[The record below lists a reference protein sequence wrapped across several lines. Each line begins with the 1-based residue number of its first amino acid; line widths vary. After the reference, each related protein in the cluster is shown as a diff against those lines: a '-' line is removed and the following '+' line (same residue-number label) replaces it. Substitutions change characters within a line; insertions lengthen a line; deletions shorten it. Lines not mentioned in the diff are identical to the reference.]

1 MAGTVD
7 SFDFLFRQISNSFHV
22 YSDLLSLIG
31 AYYVTKKAIFT
42 CYRVQYVVRMHFYP
56 KLRPKR
62 DFVREFG
69 EWAVVTGSTD
79 GIGKAYAKELARNG
93 VNIILISRSAEKLKK
108 VATEIESFYGVKT
121 HVIKADFSLGSD
133 IYDDISTK
141 LQDMQIGILVNN
153 VGAMDFPQLFL
164 EMDADRIRRLI
175 NINIGAATMMTKL
188 VLPQMVGRRRG
199 VVVNVSSGTSIHPSP
214 QLALYSAC
222 KTYLDVFSQAL
233 EYEYRNHG
241 IIVQT
246 LLPSYV
252 ATKMADFGETMPRSR
267 FLIPSA
273 DVYAKNA
280 VASIGIANRTAGYW
294 PHAVQSWI
302 ARQIP
307 RDVWLWGANI
317 LNSALRR
324 QYEVRRKLKVVKS
337 SSRGRLAT
345 KSPTADPA
353 SKPV

>member
-1 MAGTVD
+1 MAAVVD
-7 SFDFLFRQISNSFHV
+7 GFDLLFRQVSNGFHI
-22 YSDLLSLIG
+22 YSEVLSLIG
-31 AYYVTKKAIFT
+31 AYYVTKKVIVT
-42 CYRVQYVVRMHFYP
+42 CYRVQYVIRMHLYP

-62 DFVREFG
+62 DLVKEFG

-79 GIGKAYAKELARNG
+79 GIGKAYAMELAHHG
-93 VNIILISRSAEKLKK
+93 VNIILISRSNEKLRK
-108 VATEIESFYGVKT
+108 VASEIESFYGVKT
-121 HVIKADFSLGSD
+121 HVIKADFSLGSE
-133 IYDDISTK
+133 IYEDISTK
-141 LQDMQIGILVNN
+141 LQGMQIGILVNN
-153 VGAMDFPQLFL
+153 VGAMDYPQLFL
-164 EMDADRIRRLI
+164 EMDADRIRQLI

-188 VLPQMVGRRRG
+188 VLPQMVERKCG

-222 KTYLDVFSQAL
+222 KTYVDVFSQAL
-233 EYEYRNHG
+233 EYEYKDYG

-273 DVYAKNA
+273 AVYAKHA

-307 RDVWLWGANI
+307 RNTWMWGANI

-324 QYEVRRKLKVVKS
+324 QAEVRRKLKIVKS
-337 SSRGRLAT
+337 SSKGKLAS
-345 KSPTADPA
+345 KSPTAESA
-353 SKPV
+353 SKSV